1 MAMSCWLIG
10 VGVLFG
16 RLGKWFKVLLC
27 ITFIANW
34 NLKCVRKLEMA
45 PLEQQF
51 LFLGFIVAVWF
62 FLARSSVLGVQSIVP
77 SLFGQGPCPLPVLAF
92 VLRVNMSWKLACL
105 VLWSLVGSSQSFV
118 FVRRWFDNIFQSEW
132 KVSFRIC
139 RDAPTLR
146 RSVAASLN
154 LWISESVSANPGP
167 PSSHNTTT
175 STSKLLT
182 PSGCGNRFGNRLS
195 SPRPFSSSLLTG
207 IHRF

>member
-154 LWISESVSANPGP
+154 LWISESVSANPIHNHIHIQTP
-167 PSSHNTTT
+167 DSVWVRQQIWESFIVPSP
-175 STSKLLT
+175 LL
-182 PSGCGNRFGNRLS
+182 
-195 SPRPFSSSLLTG
+195 
-207 IHRF
+207 